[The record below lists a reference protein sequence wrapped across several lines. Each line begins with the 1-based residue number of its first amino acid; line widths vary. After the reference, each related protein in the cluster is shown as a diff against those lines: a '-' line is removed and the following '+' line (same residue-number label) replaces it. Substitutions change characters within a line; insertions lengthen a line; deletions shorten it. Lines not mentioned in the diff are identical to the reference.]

1 MRWES
6 SAEQYTSF
14 TISESIKMTKFINI
28 NLLAD
33 IILLDLTKIIS
44 EYTLRDA
51 DLELIIMG
59 RPWLDVD
66 EFDLDRYLDRQELD
80 AHFNEV
86 IEKKLSAQS
95 KTLEAIDSS
104 YKI

>member
-1 MRWES
+1 
-6 SAEQYTSF
+6 
-14 TISESIKMTKFINI
+14 MTKFINI

-59 RPWLDVD
+59 RP
-66 EFDLDRYLDRQELD
+66 
-80 AHFNEV
+80 
-86 IEKKLSAQS
+86 
-95 KTLEAIDSS
+95 
-104 YKI
+104 